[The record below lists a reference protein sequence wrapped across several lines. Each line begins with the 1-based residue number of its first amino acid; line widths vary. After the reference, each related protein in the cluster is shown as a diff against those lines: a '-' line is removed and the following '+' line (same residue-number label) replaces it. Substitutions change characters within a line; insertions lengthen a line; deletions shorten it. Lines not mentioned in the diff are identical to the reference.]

1 MLIPAKIGGS
11 GLVANLPESL
21 IIKIWQNQLCHRTD
35 LITEEGEPIRIIYP
49 GRVND
54 GRGPDFLDAVILT
67 GQKVIKGD
75 IEVHVKSSG
84 WRAHRHHQDPAC
96 NRIILHTV
104 LWHDTKTE
112 ARLQSG
118 KKVPTLTLQ
127 KYLNNPD
134 IQMTDIAA
142 PPSALDIPC
151 RQASGPASTK
161 VITEFLDSAGEAR
174 FSTKV
179 AKFKRDLVQKE
190 PCQALYQGIMG
201 ALGYSRNKLPFLELA
216 RRVPIHFLESLT
228 QRNIPAEERLAQLQA
243 QLMGTAG
250 LLPSQ
255 RTTRHQKNIIDN
267 DWVERLEALWNSS
280 LHGKAMPAGS
290 WQFFKVRPEN
300 FPVRRIAA
308 MSYLVRH
315 YGAKKLLEEVIGQAI
330 ASEEPREL
338 EKILLITASG
348 YWANHFDF
356 GFASRLGIPTLLG
369 SSRASEITV
378 NVLLPFVFTWGEFTS
393 QPELTG
399 KAFKLYCGYPR
410 LSVNTLEKHMS
421 KQFRL
426 TSDSIDS
433 ARRQPGLIHVYKK
446 LCSQGNCHRCLL
458 GRGEPARFDSLQA
471 AATAGTCR

>member
-1 MLIPAKIGGS
+1 M
-11 GLVANLPESL
+11 
-21 IIKIWQNQLCHRTD
+21 
-35 LITEEGEPIRIIYP
+35 RIIYP
-49 GRVND
+49 GRIND
-54 GRGPDFLDAVILT
+54 GRGPDFLDAAIAID
-67 GQKVIKGD
+67 QKVIKGD

-84 WRAHRHHQDPAC
+84 WRAHRHHQDSTY
-96 NRIILHTV
+96 NRVILHTV

-127 KYLNNPD
+127 KYLNSPD
-134 IQMTDIAA
+134 TQMTDIAA
-142 PPSALDIPC
+142 HPSALDIPC
-151 RQASGPASTK
+151 RQALGPTSTK
-161 VITEFLDSAGEAR
+161 IITEFLDSAGEAR
-174 FSTKV
+174 FFTKV
-179 AKFKRDLVQKE
+179 AEFKRDLAQKE
-190 PCQALYQGIMG
+190 PGQSLYQGIMG
-201 ALGYSRNKLPFLELA
+201 ALGYSRNTLPFLELA

-228 QRNIPAEERLAQLQA
+228 QRNTPTEEHLARLQA
-243 QLMGTAG
+243 RLMGTAG

-255 RTTRHQKNIIDN
+255 RTTRHQKNDIGN

-290 WQFFKVRPEN
+290 WQFFKVRPDN

-315 YGAKKLLEEVIGQAI
+315 YGAKKLLEEAVSQAI

-338 EKILLITASG
+338 EKILLITTNG

-356 GFASRLGIPTLLG
+356 GFASRMGIPTLLG

-399 KAFKLYCGYPR
+399 KAFKFYCGYPR

-421 KQFRL
+421 KQFGL
-426 TSDSIDS
+426 NSDSVDS
-433 ARRQPGLIHVYKK
+433 ARRQQGLIHIYKK
-446 LCSQGNCHRCLL
+446 LCSQGKCHRCPLR
-458 GRGEPARFDSLQA
+458 RGEPARFDSLESTS
-471 AATAGTCR
+471 TAGTCR